1 MSKDKVK
8 SSVSIKADS
17 MRDLSNALEEIALR
31 ANFTIV
37 LNASVSTSIAIEA
50 EDADDLRDALTE
62 IANAI
67 DVSEGVK
74 SDIKAPHGVWT
85 GRTRHAGPTPMERM
99 INQATGEL
107 FP

>member
-1 MSKDKVK
+1 MKDKIK

-17 MRDLSNALEEIALR
+17 MRDLTIALEEIAVR
-31 ANFTIV
+31 ANFAIV
-37 LNASVSTSIAIEA
+37 LSASVSTSIAIEA
-50 EDADDLRDALTE
+50 DDADDLRDALTE

-67 DVSEGVK
+67 DVSEGVEG
-74 SDIKAPHGVWT
+74 SIKAPHGVWT
-85 GRTRHAGPTPMERM
+85 GRTQLAGPTPMERM